1 MGRGGAL
8 GNQWARLR
16 QGWRALEVRDYRRYF
31 FGQLVSLTG
40 TWMQNTAQA
49 LLVLRLSDSPG
60 AVGLLSAAQFF
71 PVFALALVSGV
82 VADRA
87 DRYRLVFR
95 TQAGAMAL
103 SALFAL
109 LLGLG
114 LVQLPLLY
122 LYALVQGTV
131 NALGQP
137 VRRAFVADLVGPE
150 HMANA
155 FALNSASLNV
165 ARVLGPALAGLLIGP
180 LGLVAVFWLNAL
192 SYLAV
197 LWALWGMEVRRR
209 PRPAPPPEEPF
220 WPELQEGLRFLFRE
234 RELRRL
240 TLLVAF
246 VGTFGYNFTVILPL
260 VGGYVLHLVDRSGAY
275 GGLGA
280 LLGLGSL
287 AGALGTLYGGAPGL
301 RRIALLAAAFS
312 LVLGAMVLSRTY
324 ALSAVLF
331 LLLGL
336 SGVAFSTQAN
346 ILAQLL
352 APDRLRGRVSSIF
365 QLLFLGSTPVGSLL
379 IAGGAHLLGVEA
391 ALLLAALLCLVGVA
405 VALRA

>member
-1 MGRGGAL
+1 MRRGRTF
-8 GNQWARLR
+8 GNRLARLR

-82 VADRA
+82 VADRT

-95 TQAGAMAL
+95 TQAGAMVL

-109 LLGLG
+109 LLALG
-114 LVQLPLLY
+114 RVQLPLLY

-197 LWALWGMEVRRR
+197 LWALWGMEARRR
-209 PRPAPPPEEPF
+209 PRPVLPPGEPF
-220 WPELQEGLRFLFRE
+220 WPELREGLRFLFQE

-312 LVLGAMVLSRTY
+312 LVLGAMALSHTY

-352 APDRLRGRVSSIF
+352 APDRLRGRVSSVF

-391 ALLLAALLCLVGVA
+391 ALLLAALLCLVGVGI
-405 VALRA
+405 ALRA